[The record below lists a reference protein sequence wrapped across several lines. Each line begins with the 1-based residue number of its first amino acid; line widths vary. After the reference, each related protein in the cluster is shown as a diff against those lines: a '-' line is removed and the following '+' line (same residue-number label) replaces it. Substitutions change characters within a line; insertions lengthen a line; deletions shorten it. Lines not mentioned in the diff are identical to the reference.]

1 MRQTLGSPG
10 PPAGGAA
17 LTKQLSMEQETRA
30 VRLMVTGGLGQRTC
44 PRSRCAARQSRAPA
58 ASRLRGR
65 PGAAAAAR
73 RRARAAGPRA
83 PPARRSPR
91 LHNGASPAPPSGT
104 SAEGRGAGL
113 REHPDRA
120 ARAGK
125 SGGGADPQGPAHSP
139 RLLPPK
145 PPAPPQPRAPTRDSS
160 GLPGIWAARRRP
172 LHTTRE
178 GRARPPT
185 SFHFPSS
192 HVSHPTPLFSHI
204 RPDALPSFDFPQDGA
219 HLPPPQALSSFKAS
233 SFPSKS
239 TVHHSPVHQCP
250 PIPDLTN
257 SIPFLPLKMDA
268 GLGQFGHSTLLK
280 GKFSGFFYFKAPAQ
294 PYSFIS
300 TSPLVSHPLSS
311 G

>member
-1 MRQTLGSPG
+1 
-10 PPAGGAA
+10 
-17 LTKQLSMEQETRA
+17 MEQETRA

-139 RLLPPK
+139 RLLPPQT
-145 PPAPPQPRAPTRDSS
+145 PSPSAAEGAYPGLLRAPRNLGCPATAS
-160 GLPGIWAARRRP
+160 P
-172 LHTTRE
+172 HRE
-178 GRARPPT
+178 GREGETTYIFSFPIFPREPP
-185 SFHFPSS
+185 H
-192 HVSHPTPLFSHI
+192 TPLFTHPSR
-204 RPDALPSFDFPQDGA
+204 RP
-219 HLPPPQALSSFKAS
+219 
-233 SFPSKS
+233 
-239 TVHHSPVHQCP
+239 
-250 PIPDLTN
+250 
-257 SIPFLPLKMDA
+257 PL
-268 GLGQFGHSTLLK
+268 F
-280 GKFSGFFYFKAPAQ
+280 
-294 PYSFIS
+294 
-300 TSPLVSHPLSS
+300 
-311 G
+311 